1 MRKKSDKNKNDKK
14 KAGNSDIKEY
24 GVVLKK
30 DKKYRG
36 RIYPQKGK
44 VPEEE
49 DESYKIV

>member
-1 MRKKSDKNKNDKK
+1 MGKKKDKNKNDKK

-30 DKKYRG
+30 EKKYRS

-49 DESYKIV
+49 DDAYKIV